1 MPLYEI
7 VVIYRPD
14 LPTTTVEAAVQASTE
29 LLQKNG
35 AVVSKTEFW
44 GLRTTAYPVNDHK
57 KAYYAMLHVESDA
70 AVLKEFERTLH
81 LNEQVLR
88 FLTTVVEEFEQ
99 GPSAILRENTRSED
113 ELEDVADSIPDALND
128 TPKSR
133 NEEAAA

>member
-1 MPLYEI
+1 
-7 VVIYRPD
+7 V
-14 LPTTTVEAAVQASTE
+14 
-29 LLQKNG
+29 
-35 AVVSKTEFW
+35 
-44 GLRTTAYPVNDHK
+44 
-57 KAYYAMLHVESDA
+57 
-70 AVLKEFERTLH
+70 VLKEFERTLH